1 MWGGIGSVQLY
12 SGKKGRGIE
21 MEDIIE
27 AYGSGLLQILGGVCA
42 MALFAG
48 LFADGGELLNIVQQ
62 YMVGICG

>member
-1 MWGGIGSVQLY
+1 MRAGLEACSFIPERRAG
-12 SGKKGRGIE
+12 GIE